1 MGKQV
6 ETGPWGTWVRL
17 CVPLV
22 LALIAVQFLALT
34 VALFLEPDLHSSSCD
49 FPEQCIDN
57 YHRDA
62 FAAARWLWWG
72 GVGAALLGVLG
83 LAASHAPRSR
93 LVPLG
98 GAIALFGASA
108 FLSPV
113 LRGPTA
119 ISYDGYGVVTV
130 FSIPYLLAMLAL
142 GLAAVILGWDLT
154 ARSRS
159 DHLTPGTHVRA

>member
-1 MGKQV
+1 MGSRSRRAP
-6 ETGPWGTWVRL
+6 GATWVRL
-17 CVPLV
+17 CVPLF
-22 LALIAVQFLALT
+22 LALIAAQYLALT
-34 VALFLEPDLHSSSCD
+34 VALFLEPDLRSCD
-49 FPEQCIDN
+49 FPEECLSN

-72 GVGAALLGVLG
+72 GVGAALLSMLG

-93 LVPLG
+93 LVSVG
-98 GAIALFGASA
+98 GALALFGSSA

-142 GLAAVILGWDLT
+142 GLAAVIVGWDLT

-159 DHLTPGTHVRA
+159 DHLTTGTHVRA

>member
-1 MGKQV
+1 MGSRSRRAP
-6 ETGPWGTWVRL
+6 GATWLRL
-17 CVPLV
+17 CVPLF
-22 LALIAVQFLALT
+22 LALIAAQIVALT
-34 VALFLEPDLHSSSCD
+34 VALFLEPDLRSSSCD

-57 YHRDA
+57 YYRDA
-62 FAAARWLWWG
+62 FTAARWLWWG
-72 GVGAALLGVLG
+72 GVGAALLGMLD

-93 LVPLG
+93 LFPLA

-130 FSIPYLLAMLAL
+130 FSIRYLSAMLVL
-142 GLAAVILGWDLT
+142 GLAAVIVGWELT

-159 DHLTPGTHVRA
+159 DHLTTGTHVRA